1 MWWRAKYRFHQVE
14 PLRDIKKISPRP
26 ILLIQGGK
34 DSIVDPR
41 DATLLYN
48 AAGEPKELWFLPEVD
63 HCGAYFADRV
73 VYTQKVRD
81 FFELYLK
88 KPRLQLVVYNV
99 EEDEELSE
107 AS

>member
-1 MWWRAKYRFHQVE
+1 M
-14 PLRDIKKISPRP
+14 
-26 ILLIQGGK
+26 
-34 DSIVDPR
+34 
-41 DATLLYN
+41 
-48 AAGEPKELWFLPEVD
+48 PETD

-88 KPRLQLVVYNV
+88 KPRLQLVVNNV
-99 EEDEELSE
+99 EEDEEELSE